1 MGSTVCMSSMNTE
14 SGLADITISKH
25 KIGGSTVQDLVVVFT
40 KFFTLS
46 NVFIATNK
54 FKVNSLFNN
63 LLSFDVTQ
71 KTSVSSSSDLSFV
84 DINLILT
91 DNFLVD
97 DKGSFFKIPINLIKL
112 HSIFNFFLAQKGIDL
127 QFSAAED
134 KTPFTFSQILSSYV
148 SALDK
153 ILLQL
158 DAGIFDNSVYRTSPS
173 EIVRLLNHSF
183 SLLSSYND
191 TYAIG
196 FVLTVGDG
204 IAVVYGLSSVQSN
217 ELVLLKNTV
226 YGLAMN
232 LQKKIIGVVLFGND
246 SLLGVG
252 DRVVGTSQIV
262 SIPYGNDGYL
272 GRIVDSLGNF
282 IDGLPPVA
290 FPKRHLVDVKAPGI
304 VARESVRESLFTGIR
319 AVDSMIPIGR
329 GQRELIIG
337 DRQTGKSAI
346 AIDTI
351 LNQREAH
358 LLNADSRVFCVYVV
372 IGQKK
377 STLTQLINL
386 LKKENCFFY
395 TAVVAATAS
404 DSASLQYL
412 AAYSG
417 CTIGE
422 FYRDNGKHALV
433 IYDDLSKQAV
443 SYRQISLLLRRPPGR
458 EAYPGDVFYLHSRLL
473 ERAAKMHGSLGGGSL
488 TALPVVET
496 QEGDVSAYIP
506 TNVISITDGQIPL
519 EKELFNRGILPAINV
534 GLSVSRVGSAS
545 QVTALKN
552 VAGSLKLELAQFREV
567 DAFISFAADLD
578 ETTLHTLNRGIRL
591 VELLKQKQYVP
602 QSVDTQIVLIAAGLL
617 GYLDS
622 MPVSSVSLFLEHLSS
637 FFERQY
643 KGSFSVSDK
652 FNVSIVKPIIEK
664 ALSAFN

>member
-1 MGSTVCMSSMNTE
+1 MSSMNTE